1 MGSRITNSGSML
13 ESAYLEGGLL
23 GSFCRFLRFSA
34 HFVNFRA
41 PFFLVWAIFH
51 FRNTSYKRRDGEH
64 VL

>member
-1 MGSRITNSGSML
+1 ML